1 MVISYLI
8 VFKKDDKYFQNTITV
23 ALHHK
28 EKGKHPVRIIRIKPV
43 INKYKLK
50 RINEPS
56 EKDDWKKFEKNS
68 LTITNNVLRA
78 KKENMYPVYVSKH
91 NWNRKKQV
99 TLLTI
104 GKLRRTALSCNRK
117 AISIIKMIDTK
128 AMVTFIV
135 WIVFTTLE
143 EKNLN
148 PIKKYLKILI
158 WYTVMASEYKNGV

>member
-1 MVISYLI
+1 MGWKFQWKIVISYLI
-8 VFKKDDKYFQNTITV
+8 VFKKDDKYFQNNITV
-23 ALHHK
+23 ALNHK
-28 EKGKHPVRIIRIKPV
+28 ETGTHPVRIIRIKPV
-43 INKYKLK
+43 INKDNWK

-68 LTITNNVLRA
+68 LTITNNVPRA

-99 TLLTI
+99 TLLTT

-117 AISIIKMIDTK
+117 AISIIKINDTK

-135 WIVFTTLE
+135 WIVFTTLQ

-148 PIKKYLKILI
+148 PIKKYLKIMI
-158 WYTVMASEYKNGV
+158 

>member
-78 KKENMYPVYVSKH
+78 KKNMYPVYVSKH
-91 NWNRKKQV
+91 N
-99 TLLTI
+99 
-104 GKLRRTALSCNRK
+104 
-117 AISIIKMIDTK
+117 
-128 AMVTFIV
+128 
-135 WIVFTTLE
+135 
-143 EKNLN
+143 
-148 PIKKYLKILI
+148 
-158 WYTVMASEYKNGV
+158 